1 MPDLSAYAWWLG
13 LAAALCAGL
22 SKSGFGPFGLLTII
36 FMAEVVP
43 ALESTGVVLP
53 LLIFADLMAVRSY
66 HEHASWKTLRAL
78 LPATLVGIITGWWLM
93 PHIPTEFFGHTLGW
107 IILTLI
113 GIIILQR
120 SRPQLLTVITS
131 HPLLGLACGWIAG
144 ITTMIANAAGPITAF
159 YFLSQRHTKMVMVGT
174 GAWFYFSINAAKLP
188 FSYQLGLLTPQS
200 ILLDLFLLP
209 AVGIGFW
216 IGSAF
221 LKKISQNLFEWILIV
236 MAFGASLRMILKA

>member
-53 LLIFADLMAVRSY
+53 LLIFADLMAVRFY

-144 ITTMIANAAGPITAF
+144 ITTMVANAAGPITAF

-188 FSYQLGLLTPQS
+188 FSWNLGLITKES
-200 ILLDLFLLP
+200 ILLDLCLLP
-209 AVGIGFW
+209 GVLLGFF
-216 IGSAF
+216 IGSTF
-221 LKKISQNLFEWILIV
+221 LKKISQNLFEWILIL
-236 MAFGASLRMILKA
+236 MAAGAALRMITKN

>member
-1 MPDLSAYAWWLG
+1 MPDLSAHAWWLG

-22 SKSGFGPFGLLTII
+22 SKSGFGPFGLLTVIL
-36 FMAEVVP
+36 MAEILP
-43 ALESTGVVLP
+43 ARDSTGVVLP

-66 HEHASWKTLRAL
+66 HEHTSWKTLRAL
-78 LPATLVGIITGWWLM
+78 LPATLLGIITGWWLM
-93 PHIPTEFFGHTLGW
+93 PHIPTELFGHTLGW
-107 IILTLI
+107 IILILI
-113 GIIILQR
+113 GVIILQR

-174 GAWFYFSINAAKLP
+174 GAWFYLSINSAKLP
-188 FSYQLGLLTPQS
+188 FSYQLGLLTPKS
-200 ILLDLFLLP
+200 LLFDLLLLP
-209 AVGIGFW
+209 AVGVGFW

-236 MAFGASLRMILKA
+236 MAFGASLRMILKS

>member
-1 MPDLSAYAWWLG
+1 MPDLSAHAWWLG

-53 LLIFADLMAVRSY
+53 LLIFADLIAVRSY

-120 SRPQLLTVITS
+120 TRPQLLTVITS

-174 GAWFYFSINAAKLP
+174 GAWFYFTINLAKLP
-188 FSYQLGLLTPQS
+188 FSFQLGLLNTKS
-200 ILLDLFLLP
+200 LLLDALLLP
-209 AVGIGFW
+209 GVFLGFW
-216 IGSAF
+216 LGRF
-221 LKKISQNLFEWILIV
+221 LLKKISQNLFEWILIF
-236 MAFGASLRMILKA
+236 MAFGAALRMVTKA

>member
-1 MPDLSAYAWWLG
+1 MIDLSLQAWILAI
-13 LAAALCAGL
+13 AAAISAGL

-131 HPLLGLACGWIAG
+131 HPLLGLAPSPPSTFFPSATPKWLWSAP
-144 ITTMIANAAGPITAF
+144 A
-159 YFLSQRHTKMVMVGT
+159 
-174 GAWFYFSINAAKLP
+174 
-188 FSYQLGLLTPQS
+188 LGSTSASTPPNYPLATS
-200 ILLDLFLLP
+200 
-209 AVGIGFW
+209 
-216 IGSAF
+216 
-221 LKKISQNLFEWILIV
+221 
-236 MAFGASLRMILKA
+236 